1 MQICF
6 SKFSKVKVKV
16 KVHKKIEFPSF
27 LWASFQVYVFLC
39 SAPVI
44 ALCYKTG
51 CVAWFPAIKSRCK
64 YKTEKSLALR
74 ISTLPHLL
82 PAIKLK
88 IETNCQTFSF
98 FLKIVKKRIQ
108 LFRKEFLNWSFCI
121 WLYMRLRVILI
132 LLKFTLHKTFY
143 RVSQKKRSFVFK
155 GS

>member
-1 MQICF
+1 M
-6 SKFSKVKVKV
+6 
-16 KVHKKIEFPSF
+16 EFWWLIAGSCVSIFPLAIVSS
-27 LWASFQVYVFLC
+27 LCFLC
-39 SAPVI
+39 SAPVLV
-44 ALCYKTG
+44 LCYKTG

-82 PAIKLK
+82 PAIKLN

-121 WLYMRLRVILI
+121 WLYMSLRVILDFI
-132 LLKFTLHKTFY
+132 IIYSRNFLFIEL
-143 RVSQKKRSFVFK
+143 
-155 GS
+155 

>member
-1 MQICF
+1 M
-6 SKFSKVKVKV
+6 
-16 KVHKKIEFPSF
+16 EFWWLIAGSCVSIFPLAIVSS
-27 LWASFQVYVFLC
+27 LCFLC
-39 SAPVI
+39 SAPVLV
-44 ALCYKTG
+44 LCYKTG

-143 RVSQKKRSFVFK
+143 LFNL
-155 GS
+155 